1 MKTNFKFITSREYK
15 LILNVDRF
23 YNRQQGVLVFWDMVK
38 YLLNNINPRLN
49 FIDQN
54 TKTPTFERRTWYLD
68 TPKHFM
74 NQNGFS
80 LRMRSE
86 RNKNKSEYKITL
98 KYRSPDRFISAAQN
112 LNYTGVKRKH
122 SKNKFEED
130 IVPAFQS
137 KFANSTSIELK
148 KQDVPPIKNIKDV
161 RKLFPGIK
169 VLELPDQ
176 MKIGTVNNFV
186 AHEKVY
192 HIGRFSIDDIDV
204 KCCLSFWY
212 LLSKDNSFPLVAE
225 FSFDYD
231 QEEKMGF
238 PLLVTEICKDF
249 YTALQKQSG
258 WMNVAGT
265 TKTFYAYNGF

>member
-15 LILNVDRF
+15 LILNVNRF
-23 YNRQQGVLVFWDMVK
+23 YNRQQGVVVFWDMTK
-38 YLLNNINPRLN
+38 YLIDKISPGLT

-54 TKTPTFERRTWYLD
+54 TKTTTFERQTWYLD

-86 RNKNKSEYKITL
+86 RNKNKDEYKMTL

-112 LNYTGVKRKH
+112 LNYIGIKRKH

-148 KQDVPPIKNIKDV
+148 KQDVP
-161 RKLFPGIK
+161 
-169 VLELPDQ
+169 
-176 MKIGTVNNFV
+176 
-186 AHEKVY
+186 
-192 HIGRFSIDDIDV
+192 HIE

-212 LLSKDNSFPLVAE
+212 LLSKEDPFPLVAE

-238 PLLVTEICKDF
+238 PLLVTQICKDF
-249 YTALQKQSG
+249 YIALQKQSG
-258 WMNVAGT
+258 WVDVAGT